1 MKKTFTSRPN
11 FIVCLLLFF
20 IAGNT
25 ISFTAKGQASCAA
38 LQAQLTTPG
47 QFLPNPL
54 PDGFVNN
61 VYSQN
66 IAYRWKVD
74 TVLFGQTIP
83 YDSVQITGINNL
95 PAGIN
100 FTGCTIAG
108 CKYILPTNNIGCLTI
123 NGIPTVAYN
132 DSIEIQVNYW
142 FTVFGS
148 AQSVAET
155 VKLPLKIIDSNPSSC
170 AALQAQLTL
179 PGQFLPNPLP
189 NGCVNNL
196 YTQNIAFRLK
206 EDTVLFGFTLN
217 YDSVQI
223 TGINNLPAGMVF
235 TGCTIAGCKYIL
247 PSNNIGCLTING
259 IPTVA
264 YNDSIEIQV
273 NYFVTIPFVGVGI
286 LPETVKLPLKIFNN
300 CVVVCNISSAS
311 LNNIGVCNNNSTPG
325 NAADDFYTADL
336 TVNFINQPAAG
347 TLRIEPGNP
356 NILDVVEV
364 PVASLVGNSHIFT
377 GVRLR
382 TNASSFPVNVQFSTE
397 VACGSTFTAPA
408 ISNCSNQT
416 CSALQ
421 GQLTRRNQFLPNP
434 LSDGCINNF
443 YSQNIAFRS
452 RKDTVLFGFTLS
464 MDSVRITA
472 INNLPA
478 GINFAGC
485 SAVNCIYVSPDS
497 TGCLTINGTPTTAYE
512 DSIEIQVDYF
522 VTVPFVGV
530 QIVTEIV
537 KLPLKITSECASPCG
552 IIGMTFNNIGSCN
565 NNGTP
570 GNAADDF
577 FNVDVDVLFSNPPA
591 TGNLILQGAGVVGSF
606 TVAAGTLS
614 GGSHT
619 FIAVKLLANGNANL
633 ITASFTANGNCSGS
647 TTGPA
652 VGSCSAGGPC
662 DLNQGMT
669 FNNNSSCNNNGT
681 PSNPADDF
689 FTSDV
694 QVFFANP
701 PATGNLVL
709 SGAGIA
715 TTVSVP
721 VGLLNSATSHTFIAA
736 HLTANGNANIVTATF
751 DANAGACTGSTTGPA
766 IGSCSA
772 VPPVV
777 LTCPVNTTTAACQTQ
792 AAVNTAFA
800 TWLAT
805 ASASGGCSGVLTNN
819 NTGAPS
825 ACGGSTTVTF
835 TYTSSCAPTTTT
847 CQATFTVTAIPAV
860 VLTCP
865 TNTTT
870 AACQT
875 QAVVNTAFAT
885 WLATASASGGCNGV
899 LTNNNTGA
907 PSACGGSTT
916 VTFTYT
922 SSCAPLTTTCTA
934 TFTVT
939 AAPPVVL
946 TCPVNTT
953 TAACQTQVAVNTAF
967 ATWLAT
973 ATASGGCNVVLTNN
987 NTGAPSACGGST
999 TVTFTYTSSCAPLT
1013 TTCQATFTVTAPP
1026 PVVITCPAAV
1036 TVSCAAAVPAPNVG
1050 SVIINGGC
1058 SVVVTHIG
1066 DVISAQTCA
1075 NRFTITR
1082 TYRGTDLCGNFSQC
1096 TQIIT
1101 VNDVTAPVITCPV
1114 AVTVSC
1120 ASAVPAVNIASVTAT
1135 DNCAGVVTITHI
1147 SDVISNQTCAN
1158 RFTVTRTYRATDVCG
1173 NFSQCTQIITVN
1185 DVTAPVITCPANITV
1200 TTPIGSCVAIVNFTP
1215 TATDNCGAGVTIV
1228 SVPAS
1233 GTAFPIGTTT
1243 VTSTAT
1249 DACGNS
1255 SSCTFTVTVLDGQL
1269 PVITS
1274 QPANRTVCV
1283 GANATFSLTAI
1294 TSPNAGGPLSYQW
1307 QQWNG
1312 TAWVN
1317 ISGATASSFTV
1328 NSTTLAM
1335 NTNTFRCVVTG
1346 LCTIVNSGAATLF
1359 VNPLPSISLNASSP
1373 PSLLPNQTT
1382 TITAAVNPSGG
1393 NFVWSLN
1400 GNAIAGVT
1408 GSVLGP
1414 LGVDNIGTYNTVY
1427 TDPNGCVIT
1436 SINIIVSGQAG
1447 DILWIYPNPNQGQ
1460 FQVRYF
1466 NQQNEALSLNIYN
1479 TAGQRIMQKNFTTTT
1494 AYTKIDIDLGN
1505 SFSEGVYI
1513 VEVINAAGRRVGAKQ
1528 VIVRH
1533 H

>member
-20 IAGNT
+20 IASNT

-38 LQAQLTTPG
+38 LQAQLTT
-47 QFLPNPL
+47 
-54 PDGFVNN
+54 
-61 VYSQN
+61 
-66 IAYRWKVD
+66 
-74 TVLFGQTIP
+74 
-83 YDSVQITGINNL
+83 
-95 PAGIN
+95 
-100 FTGCTIAG
+100 
-108 CKYILPTNNIGCLTI
+108 
-123 NGIPTVAYN
+123 
-132 DSIEIQVNYW
+132 
-142 FTVFGS
+142 
-148 AQSVAET
+148 
-155 VKLPLKIIDSNPSSC
+155 
-170 AALQAQLTL
+170 

-223 TGINNLPAGMVF
+223 TGINNLPAGIVF
-235 TGCTIAGCKYIL
+235 TGCTMAECKYIL
-247 PSNNIGCLTING
+247 PTNNIGCLTING

-311 LNNIGVCNNNSTPG
+311 LNNIGVCNNNGTPG
-325 NAADDFYTADL
+325 NAADDFYIANL

-356 NILDVVEV
+356 NVLDVVEI
-364 PVASLVGNSHIFT
+364 PVASLVGNSHTFT
-377 GVRLR
+377 AVRLR
-382 TNASSFPVNVQFSTE
+382 TNASSFPVNVQFSAE
-397 VACGSTFTAPA
+397 VACGRTVTAPA

-421 GQLTRRNQFLPNP
+421 NQLTYRNQFLPNP

-478 GINFAGC
+478 GINFIGC

-497 TGCLTINGTPTTAYE
+497 TGCLTINGTPTTTYN

-530 QIVTEIV
+530 QIVTETV

-552 IIGMTFNNIGSCN
+552 IIGMTFNNISSCN

-577 FNVDVDVLFSNPPA
+577 FNVDVAVLFSNPPA

-662 DLNQGMT
+662 DLNQGITFNNNGSCNNNGTPSNPADDFFTSNVQVFFANPPATGNLVLSGAGITTTVSVPVGSLNSATSHTFIAAHLTANGNANLVTATFDANGGACAGNATGPAVGSCSAGGPCDLNQGMT
-669 FNNNSSCNNNGT
+669 FNNISSCNNNGT

-689 FTSDV
+689 FTSNV

-721 VGLLNSATSHTFIAA
+721 VGSLNSATSHTFIAA
-736 HLTANGNANIVTATF
+736 HLIANGNVNLITATFTANG
-751 DANAGACTGSTTGPA
+751 GACTGSATGPA
-766 IGSCSA
+766 VGSCSA
-772 VPPVV
+772 VTPPIITCPVPVTVSCAGEVPPVNIASV
-777 LTCPVNTTTAACQTQ
+777 VESHNCPGNVTITHIGDVITNQTCANRYTITRTYRATDGCGNFTECSQIITVNDVTPPTITCPANVTVSCAAAVPASNIASVTGVSDNCGGVVTITHQGDVISSQTCANRFTVTRTYRATDICGNLTECTQIITVNDIAPPTITCPANITVSCAANVPAPNVATITATDNCAGAITITHIGDVISGQACANRFTVTRTYRATDVCGNFAECTQTITVNDITPPTLTCP
-792 AAVNTAFA
+792 AAVTVSC
-800 TWLAT
+800 
-805 ASASGGCSGVLTNN
+805 ASAVPVPNIASVTGVSDNCA
-819 NTGAPS
+819 GAITITHVGDVIS
-825 ACGGSTTVTF
+825 AQTCANRFIVTRTYRATDVCGNFAECTQIITVND
-835 TYTSSCAPTTTT
+835 
-847 CQATFTVTAIPAV
+847 VIP
-860 VLTCP
+860 P
-865 TNTTT
+865 
-870 AACQT
+870 
-875 QAVVNTAFAT
+875 
-885 WLATASASGGCNGV
+885 
-899 LTNNNTGA
+899 
-907 PSACGGSTT
+907 
-916 VTFTYT
+916 
-922 SSCAPLTTTCTA
+922 
-934 TFTVT
+934 
-939 AAPPVVL
+939 
-946 TCPVNTT
+946 
-953 TAACQTQVAVNTAF
+953 
-967 ATWLAT
+967 
-973 ATASGGCNVVLTNN
+973 
-987 NTGAPSACGGST
+987 
-999 TVTFTYTSSCAPLT
+999 
-1013 TTCQATFTVTAPP
+1013 
-1026 PVVITCPAAV
+1026 VITCPAAV
-1036 TVSCAAAVPAPNVG
+1036 TVSCA
-1050 SVIINGGC
+1050 
-1058 SVVVTHIG
+1058 
-1066 DVISAQTCA
+1066 SAIPT
-1075 NRFTITR
+1075 
-1082 TYRGTDLCGNFSQC
+1082 
-1096 TQIIT
+1096 
-1101 VNDVTAPVITCPV
+1101 
-1114 AVTVSC
+1114 
-1120 ASAVPAVNIASVTAT
+1120 VNIASVTAT

-1147 SDVISNQTCAN
+1147 SDIISNQTCAN

-1173 NFSQCTQIITVN
+1173 NISQCTQTITVN
-1185 DVTAPVITCPANITV
+1185 DVTAPVITCPANITA
-1200 TTPIGSCVAIVNFTP
+1200 TTPFGFCVALVNFTP
-1215 TATDNCGAGVTIV
+1215 TATDNCAGAITIV

-1233 GTAFPIGTTT
+1233 GSAFPIGNTT

-1249 DACGNS
+1249 DVCGNS
-1255 SSCTFTVTVLDGQL
+1255 SSCTFTITVLDGQL
-1269 PVITS
+1269 PVITQ
-1274 QPANRTVCV
+1274 QPVNRTVCA
-1283 GANATFSLTAI
+1283 GSNATFSVTAV
-1294 TSPNAGGPLSYQW
+1294 TSPNAAGPIGYQW

-1312 TAWVN
+1312 LSWVN
-1317 ISGATASSFTV
+1317 IIGATASTFTV
-1328 NSTTLAM
+1328 SNAIVSM
-1335 NTNTFRCVVTG
+1335 NTNTFRVVLTG
-1346 LCTIVNSGAATLF
+1346 LCTIVNSSAATLF

-1382 TITAAVNPSGG
+1382 TITATVNPTGG

-1408 GSVLGP
+1408 GLVLGP
-1414 LGVDNIGTYNTVY
+1414 LGVDNIGIYKTVY
-1427 TDPNGCVIT
+1427 TDLNGCVVTSSAIT
-1436 SINIIVSGQAG
+1436 VSGQAG
-1447 DILWIYPNPNQGQ
+1447 DILWVYPNPNQGL

-1466 NQQNEALSLNIYN
+1466 NQQNETLSLSIYN
-1479 TAGQRIMQKNFTTTT
+1479 VAGQRVMQKSFTTTT

-1505 SFSEGVYI
+1505 NFSEGIYI